1 MKINKKWIKRGLAC
15 IGVAVVGGIGY
26 YLGSKGKID
35 MDTAY
40 KIGESGWCGGA
51 QDALDML
58 PLGKEITFTEEM
70 YHEILEKLD
79 ETVKLT
85 IKDNCVMR
93 HFPDGLNL
101 RTFK

>member
-1 MKINKKWIKRGLAC
+1 MRINKKWIKRGLTC
-15 IGVAVVGGIGY
+15 IGVAAVGGIGY
-26 YLGSKGKID
+26 YLGSHGKID
-35 MDTAY
+35 IDTAY

-58 PLGKEITFTEEM
+58 PLGKEITFTEDM

-79 ETVKLT
+79 ETVKLSV
-85 IKDNCVMR
+85 KDNCIMR
-93 HFPDGLNL
+93 HFPDGFNL